1 MAIDRYGSLSAL
13 WVIVPLV
20 FLLLLN
26 GPLSCM
32 AALPPFSPPAG
43 LQTGSP
49 HPTLLDVKAH
59 FSGKCVLC
67 SIIPSQSKTTKG
79 EAQES

>member
-1 MAIDRYGSLSAL
+1 MAVDRYGSLSAL

-20 FLLLLN
+20 FLLLLH

-32 AALPPFSPPAG
+32 AALPPFSPPVG

-49 HPTLLDVKAH
+49 H
-59 FSGKCVLC
+59 
-67 SIIPSQSKTTKG
+67 
-79 EAQES
+79 